1 VSVAVA
7 QVLEGMPDPA
17 HLRRAE
23 DGGHVMILVGSRVLF
38 EFAAHD
44 TGMRNLAAVTLTELR
59 FPVGRVA
66 ALMGLTPGYL
76 STLRGRA
83 RDHGSAGLVKEM
95 GRPNKLTGRQIAQAW
110 RWRQDK
116 VPDVV
121 IGQRFGVAGTTIAR
135 ALSAHPAPEKA
146 PEATPDA
153 LQPDLLSDLMPDGE
167 PGLVPDVEPCVEP
180 LARDEVGLQA
190 EPAPQPQPEPESLPE
205 SLPELGLAG
214 GGSARVGQ
222 GTFFS
227 RYAGAMLL
235 HAFSDRVGASQVLAG
250 AVGAHPVA
258 GSARFD
264 DVGLLAATSLAFGLG
279 TGSIEQVKH
288 LTAAEAGPL
297 CGLARLPD
305 RSTLRP
311 RLAAIADR
319 VDPLVLQ
326 RAFAS
331 AMLAAD
337 PCTSG
342 VYFVDDH
349 FVPYTGAKPVP
360 KGWDTKHH
368 VAQRGRADTWVVDAA
383 GRAVVFTTGEPSG
396 LTRTLPPA
404 LAELRAVVGP
414 TAKIMLG
421 FDRGGAYASVFTAC
435 LAAGADWIT
444 YRRAPLPPAKGL
456 PLAVTTIA
464 PDRDGRSR
472 VWVYADEPVD
482 LDGYGTAR
490 QITLYEHGQTVLQV
504 LTSDTTTCPIALLAM
519 LRARW
524 RIENAFKYAAA
535 HHGID
540 TLTDYIADIEANTR
554 LIDNPARRQAN
565 TQVKAR
571 KAELADAERAL
582 AQLLGDRTLT
592 TTTLNRRLGPA
603 HAKIEKA
610 KKALTTAE
618 TARDTHPAK
627 LPANAIDPD
636 AQRALLRTTRRTLQ
650 MVLRLLA
657 YNGEH
662 WLATHLNAYLRD
674 DDEHRAITRET
685 ILRGLSGSITYTTDN
700 ITVDLQAPDSP
711 RITRALALLLQE
723 INNTPPRIPGDPRP
737 ITYTLR
743 TP

>member
-1 VSVAVA
+1 MCYDAGVSVAVEMI
-7 QVLEGMPDPA
+7 LEGMPDPG
-17 HLRRAE
+17 HLHKIDAG
-23 DGGHVMILVGSRVLF
+23 DQVVIMVGQRVLF
-38 EFAAHD
+38 AFPAAD
-44 TGMRNLAAVTLTELR
+44 LGMRNLAIVTLTGLKFTGVQVGEVLGLS
-59 FPVGRVA
+59 PVYVSRV
-66 ALMGLTPGYL
+66 
-76 STLRGRA
+76 RGWA
-83 RDHGSAGLVKEM
+83 RDHGSAGLVRDR
-95 GRPNKLTGRQIAQAW
+95 GRPEKLSATQITRARTWREEGLSDVAIAARLGVADTTVARSLRAHPTPTAQAV
-110 RWRQDK
+110 QPPTQEELD
-116 VPDVV
+116 
-121 IGQRFGVAGTTIAR
+121 
-135 ALSAHPAPEKA
+135 
-146 PEATPDA
+146 
-153 LQPDLLSDLMPDGE
+153 LQTQPLPQT
-167 PGLVPDVEPCVEP
+167 EP
-180 LARDEVGLQA
+180 LSQPLPQA
-190 EPAPQPQPEPESLPE
+190 DVLPQAGS
-205 SLPELGLAG
+205 AG

-235 HAFSDRVGASQVLAG
+235 HAFSDRVGASEVLAG
-250 AVGAHPVA
+250 AVGAADVP
-258 GSARFD
+258 ARFD
-264 DVGLLAATSLAFGLG
+264 DMGLLAATSMVFGLG
-279 TGSIEQVKH
+279 AATIEQVKH

-311 RLAAIADR
+311 RLAAIAEAC
-319 VDPLVLQ
+319 DPLGLQ

-396 LTRTLPPA
+396 LTKTLPPA

-421 FDRGGAYASVFTAC
+421 FDRGGAYASVFTAA
-435 LAAGADWIT
+435 LAAHADWIT

-464 PDRDGRSR
+464 ADRDGTPR
-472 VWVYADEPVD
+472 VWVYADEPVE

-490 QITLYEHGQTVLQV
+490 QITLFEHGQVVLQV
-504 LTSDTTTCPIALLAM
+504 LTSDFTTCPIALLTM

-524 RIENAFKYAAA
+524 RIENAFKYAAE

-540 TLTDYIADIEANTR
+540 TLADYIADIETNTR
-554 LIDNPARRQAN
+554 PIDNPARKHAN
-565 TQVKAR
+565 TTVKAR

-582 AQLLGDRTLT
+582 AQLMNDRTLT
-592 TTTLNRRLGPA
+592 TAALNRKLGPA
-603 HAKIEKA
+603 HTKIEKA
-610 KKALTTAE
+610 KKALTTAQ

-627 LPANAIDPD
+627 LPANQIDPD
-636 AQRALLRTTRRTLQ
+636 ARRALQRTTRRTLQ

-674 DDEHRAITRET
+674 PDEYRAITRQT

-700 ITVDLQAPDSP
+700 ITVDLQAPDSH
-711 RITRALALLLQE
+711 RVTRALTLLLEE

-737 ITYTLR
+737 ITYTLHK
-743 TP
+743 P